1 MNAGF
6 ANEDGRENIKLFDLP
21 LMEGMVVT
29 ESGAISNASIPTAR
43 SLEAMHKEAYD
54 EGFELGRGLG
64 LEQGALEIQEKAEQ
78 LNQLLAALA
87 QPFEVLDDEVVDS
100 IADLA
105 ILVAKLLVRR
115 ELKVDPGE
123 IVAVVRD
130 TMHHLPV
137 AVRSPQIRMHPE
149 DVEIVASALSIGE
162 ESRSWHLQPDPLIT
176 RGGCIVET
184 ESSRIDAS
192 VEARLAAIVA
202 KMFGGERE
210 GDRVD

>member
-1 MNAGF
+1 MSAQPG
-6 ANEDGRENIKLFDLP
+6 ADSGRDEVKLFDLP

-29 ESGAISNASIPTAR
+29 DSGSVSNASMPTAR
-43 SLEAMHKEAYD
+43 SLEALHKEAYD
-54 EGFELGRGLG
+54 EGFELGRKHGV
-64 LEQGALEIQEKAEQ
+64 EQGTAEINEKAER
-78 LNQLLAALA
+78 LDQLLNGLA
-87 QPFEVLDDEVVDS
+87 QPFNELDDQVVNS

-105 ILVAKLLVRR
+105 ILVSKLVIRR

-130 TMHHLPV
+130 TMQHLPV
-137 AVRSPQIRMHPE
+137 AVRSPRVRMHP
-149 DVEIVASALSIGE
+149 DDIEIVASALSIGD
-162 ESRSWHLQPDPLIT
+162 ESRSWQLQPDPLIT
-176 RGGCIVET
+176 RGGCVVET

-192 VEARLAAIVA
+192 VEARLSAIVA